1 MFAITALSTYVL
13 FAASVPTDTVSIP
26 CILPV
31 PDKTILPALK
41 ARLLASK
48 SPLTIKPVFVL
59 TFLLATSGAN
69 NKLPVLSIPK

>member
-13 FAASVPTDTVSIP
+13 FAASVPNVTVSIP

-31 PDKTILPALK
+31 PLK
-41 ARLLASK
+41 VISPPETVISPFTK
-48 SPLTIKPVFVL
+48 SPVFVF
-59 TFLLATSGAN
+59 TTPPETSGAN